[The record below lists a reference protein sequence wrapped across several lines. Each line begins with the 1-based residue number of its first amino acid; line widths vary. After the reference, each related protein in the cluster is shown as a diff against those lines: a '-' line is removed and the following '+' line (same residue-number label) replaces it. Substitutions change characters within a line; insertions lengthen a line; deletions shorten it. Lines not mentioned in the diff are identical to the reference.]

1 MLWLGTVQP
10 IEAHQWLVGL
20 SSGSKYFFIVAHDIL
35 SFYWRLDGA
44 KDNLISFRPVAGQ
57 SMSVL
62 AEGFSI
68 IVRRSTIDSDFPGGI
83 AAYRRLVPNKTFCAD
98 QHLTRVGFLDWP
110 TANEFLASL
119 RAFGLTHQNV
129 DEGPDVGVLHQDDG
143 QLAVAFWLE
152 WGRDEAGRSIAW
164 LYGTDAGQ
172 LAVPEG
178 WPEDT
183 ATKRP
188 ILRESTQAVKRAR
201 AVEFGVAVF
210 VLVTVIGWFV
220 WRPLAFISVIFAL
233 ASVRRFAIR
242 HALFWSPAASLT
254 VGTTYGIIM
263 GVVVRLASTIA
274 VDSTLGSVLFAALG
288 LLAAAYIGYGVAPNP
303 LLRLPDEEKRVVA
316 HGAAVVSYALTLLA
330 WIGVRALGHHP

>member
-1 MLWLGTVQP
+1 
-10 IEAHQWLVGL
+10 
-20 SSGSKYFFIVAHDIL
+20 
-35 SFYWRLDGA
+35 
-44 KDNLISFRPVAGQ
+44 
-57 SMSVL
+57 MSVL
-62 AEGFSI
+62 AEGFSV
-68 IVRRSTIDSDFPGGI
+68 IVRRSTIDGDFPGGM
-83 AAYRRLVPNKTFCAD
+83 AAYRRLVPTKTFCAD

-178 WPEDT
+178 WPDQIAKEDG
-183 ATKRP
+183 AGGSPSGK
-188 ILRESTQAVKRAR
+188 AR
-201 AVEFGVAVF
+201 VAVF

-303 LLRLPDEEKRVVA
+303 LLRLPDEKKRVVA
-316 HGAAVVSYALTLLA
+316 QGGAVVSYGLTLLA
-330 WIGVRALGHHP
+330 WIGVRALVHHR